1 MPVYDLNDF
10 HVRAHLALFRR
21 WPVAAA
27 PGAHAP
33 ARRRTHDRF
42 DREVDPDNILSLSE
56 RARRAEAARK
66 AFYARRAYHAA
77 QNRRSR

>member
-1 MPVYDLNDF
+1 MPVYDPSDF
-10 HVRAHLALFRR
+10 HIRAHLALFRR

-42 DREVDPDNILSLSE
+42 DREVDPDNDLSPNE
-56 RARRAEAARK
+56 RARRAEAARM

-77 QNRRSR
+77 KKRRSR